1 MRNDTLSAGTF
12 PTHQQN
18 DLHSND
24 DNTDYYVEEE
34 DHNDWH
40 QPHQNSSPAT
50 HHTKRTSSQRRRVLP
65 GTPFFAMFEE
75 HQGTSTTTKTN
86 DEDSFSDS
94 HSQEEP
100 SSSSSLS
107 STSRTTSMGDS
118 SEEEEQTHVTTKAV
132 PQIGPASNSHHQEEK
147 KNTTS
152 SALTVPP
159 KQKKQ
164 PTLYEIL
171 GASPTATRQ
180 ELKHAYV
187 QRAKLTHPDSQRQQQ
202 EQQHLLPESR
212 SNTSSSLVSL
222 RHTKN
227 KQQPNKHD
235 TEFHLLPA
243 VAASF
248 VDEHDTNNDLPD
260 FGTVAA
266 AYKVLADPLTRQR
279 YDRTL
284 QAQQFTNTVLQWMDG
299 MARVLLEDVLKQE
312 KNTNEQEQ
320 EEESQD
326 AQDDWANV
334 KLTTHTENQ
343 RTLSEIEDNVL
354 MHDHSMNAATAA
366 EEERVTLDDD
376 NVTHNSFDF
385 SGFGEDEIEKM
396 KHESTDSTAPT
407 SSLFSLESLT
417 VNQTSTSP
425 TITNTILSV
434 EEEHDVEMKDQRP
447 ANSNS
452 DDNAETSSLFENP
465 SLLGTIQE
473 KDIFSAF
480 EHEDDLSSPP
490 AKKKRKNELTQDNEQ
505 STNPSHTIPVEE
517 FSQTRQPLH
526 SKARELRERAEEE
539 RSKIEKIRKQ
549 ILQKDHISSAPAP
562 SVAAKKNTRRSK
574 AFFRDIA
581 DADDDDAAVAS
592 LILFTAQQ
600 AHSILNTLQ
609 TAATYSAKQQ
619 AEEYQSESTNPDQS
633 KPLHY
638 WHQALGWR
646 HLQQSIELLETHE
659 AKWKDA
665 QQTRKDAEHNLQE
678 CEHRLDDAKDVY
690 DTALKTYEQYHSL
703 PTSEEK
709 QSFFFQKSA
718 KATPPSVLATAA
730 EHDLQET
737 QAKWEQAQ
745 EQVRK
750 AQFHLQKCSTLVK
763 IQEVAWYKQVHLVQ
777 QGLERKKQVL
787 ATATAA
793 HTNDGKGSAFSN
805 LSSVLRSREL
815 AQLLSSRPTAASS
828 SETTTTTPKNHT
840 NATSTTTTTLLLTET
855 LDRLQSLAID
865 LEARATELQQRTD
878 ALMAWGSAQVAADEG
893 DMDECDW
900 Q

>member
-1 MRNDTLSAGTF
+1 
-12 PTHQQN
+12 
-18 DLHSND
+18 
-24 DNTDYYVEEE
+24 
-34 DHNDWH
+34 
-40 QPHQNSSPAT
+40 
-50 HHTKRTSSQRRRVLP
+50 
-65 GTPFFAMFEE
+65 
-75 HQGTSTTTKTN
+75 
-86 DEDSFSDS
+86 
-94 HSQEEP
+94 
-100 SSSSSLS
+100 
-107 STSRTTSMGDS
+107 
-118 SEEEEQTHVTTKAV
+118 
-132 PQIGPASNSHHQEEK
+132 
-147 KNTTS
+147 
-152 SALTVPP
+152 
-159 KQKKQ
+159 
-164 PTLYEIL
+164 
-171 GASPTATRQ
+171 
-180 ELKHAYV
+180 
-187 QRAKLTHPDSQRQQQ
+187 
-202 EQQHLLPESR
+202 
-212 SNTSSSLVSL
+212 
-222 RHTKN
+222 
-227 KQQPNKHD
+227 
-235 TEFHLLPA
+235 
-243 VAASF
+243 
-248 VDEHDTNNDLPD
+248 
-260 FGTVAA
+260 
-266 AYKVLADPLTRQR
+266 
-279 YDRTL
+279 
-284 QAQQFTNTVLQWMDG
+284 
-299 MARVLLEDVLKQE
+299 
-312 KNTNEQEQ
+312 
-320 EEESQD
+320 
-326 AQDDWANV
+326 
-334 KLTTHTENQ
+334 
-343 RTLSEIEDNVL
+343 
-354 MHDHSMNAATAA
+354 
-366 EEERVTLDDD
+366 
-376 NVTHNSFDF
+376 
-385 SGFGEDEIEKM
+385 M
-396 KHESTDSTAPT
+396 KHESTDSTATT

-425 TITNTILSV
+425 TITNTILSA
-434 EEEHDVEMKDQRP
+434 EEELGVEMKHGSPSEPNGDR
-447 ANSNS
+447 
-452 DDNAETSSLFENP
+452 NAETSSVFENP
-465 SLLGTIQE
+465 SMGINQE

-480 EHEDDLSSPP
+480 EHEDDLASPP
-490 AKKKRKNELTQDNEQ
+490 AKKKRKNESTQDNEQ

-549 ILQKDHISSAPAP
+549 ILQKDEISSTPTP
-562 SVAAKKNTRRSK
+562 SAAAKKNTRRSK
-574 AFFRDIA
+574 AFFRDIV

-609 TAATYSAKQQ
+609 TAAIHSAKQQ
-619 AEEYQSESTNPDQS
+619 AEEYQSKSTNPDQS

-793 HTNDGKGSAFSN
+793 HTNDGKDSALSN